1 MLSLDE
7 LKNQILNKV
16 LSQSTTPGSIG
27 GSAGGFLA
35 NKLGQKAGLNPVVQ
49 PLTNFAGSTLGNIAT
64 QKVGQ
69 FAGQQLANH
78 MAGNIVGNLS
88 SPLVSSAAG
97 SLTGGAG
104 ATAAGAGAAA
114 GAAGAAGASG
124 AGSLLGASAL
134 GGPIGLAIGAGLAGL
149 SMLFNANEQK
159 KQNRQMAQQITQ
171 QAEQE
176 VNADLDEQRNRLNFS
191 NPYIASNNNIQ
202 SDVQPNYGQLLEST
216 LSAFQPQ
223 QVQQPQVQDNAWGS
237 LDNEILNSVYGG
249 RDYSKLYPDTQTESQ
264 GLKDKILSAVGDLK
278 GGYNENVNNMPELNP
293 SESKMY
299 KIGEALGTASRVAQN
314 PILQGI
320 IAGGAYGAGKGDAL
334 YGLGK
339 GVEWAQ
345 NKQNTNNYR
354 DALASEGIYVNPGIF
369 GSMSSTDYSNY
380 ARGPLR
386 QAMTDVYKERAKGE
400 ALENQNAQE
409 MSGLTVGDYLNGA
422 VLSGRFKDQQAMLDW
437 AAANNIDLNGK
448 YYPELQTQLLN
459 EFKEKNKYGANKT
472 AQEKVELL
480 KQGKPTQITE
490 FRNIKSGGSN
500 DTQRVIHEY
509 PNGNPYQKGGN
520 SNSKNGGGNNVS
532 QNGTIIVNPKTGE
545 RMKLINGK
553 WERI

>member
-1 MLSLDE
+1 MLLLDE

-16 LSQSTTPGSIG
+16 LSSKTASNSIG
-27 GSAGGFLA
+27 SSAGGFLA
-35 NKLGQKAGLNPVVQ
+35 DKLGQKVGLNPVVQ
-49 PLTNFAGSTLGNIAT
+49 PLTNFAGSTLGNIAA
-64 QKVGQ
+64 QKAGQ

-78 MAGNIVGNLS
+78 ITGNIVGNLS

-97 SLTGGAG
+97 SLAGGAG
-104 ATAAGAGAAA
+104 ATAAGT
-114 GAAGAAGASG
+114 AGASG

-134 GGPIGLAIGAGLAGL
+134 GGPIGLAIGAGLTGL
-149 SMLFNANEQK
+149 SMLFGANKQK
-159 KQNRQMAQQITQ
+159 EQNRQMAQQIAQ

-176 VNADLDEQRNRLNFS
+176 TMSDLDAQRNRLNFS
-191 NPYIASNNNIQ
+191 NPYIASNNDIQ

-216 LSAFQPQ
+216 LSASQPQ
-223 QVQQPQVQDNAWGS
+223 QVQQPQVQDNAWGN

-249 RDYSKLYPDTQTESQ
+249 KDYSKLYPDTQVESQ

-320 IAGGAYGAGKGDAL
+320 IAGGAYGAGKGNAL
-334 YGLGK
+334 YGLEK

-354 DALASEGIYVNPGIF
+354 DALAKEGIYVNPGIF
-369 GSMSSTDYSNY
+369 GNMSSTDYSNY
-380 ARGPLR
+380 ARTPLR
-386 QAMTDVYKERAKGE
+386 QAMTDVYKERAKSE
-400 ALENQNAQE
+400 ALENQNTQE

-437 AAANNIDLNGK
+437 AEANNIDLNSK
-448 YYPELQTQLLN
+448 YYPEIQTQLLN
-459 EFKEKNKYGANKT
+459 EFKEKNKYGANKNAEERT
-472 AQEKVELL
+472 ELL

-520 SNSKNGGGNNVS
+520 RNNNGGNSVS